1 MIIKKK
7 YPKNRKNKKNYNYY
21 PVYNIP
27 KGYSGKKRGRKTHEE
42 RLKKIEEERFRVLIK
57 QTTLYFD

>member
-1 MIIKKK
+1 MIIKKS
-7 YPKNRKNKKNYNYY
+7 YPKNRKSKNNYY
-21 PVYNIP
+21 TPVYNIP